1 MKKLLCLLLVFMLCG
16 CSIDKRATTKT
27 VDVSPYLYKISD
39 NNNHYLYLLGT
50 CHPGRDQIDKL
61 DITTEKAIKDS
72 QSIVLECSLDQNE
85 TAKYQNYLLEN
96 SLGELDL
103 INYIPKLKENYPTLK
118 KYRVNE
124 FNAMAVSSLVTS
136 DILDEV
142 DGNNSTSIDAYLF
155 NLTRSKKI
163 PFEEMEGIE
172 FQMQLFSQLSK
183 ESPHAI
189 LESLKDRQQLIKS
202 TKLILDSYYN
212 HDLDTLATIYSYQEL
227 PDNEY
232 QQEYQ
237 NYQQLLIIDRNQ
249 TMQAKIIEYLNQNK
263 VVFIGVGV
271 GHVVGYLGL
280 ITSLS
285 AAGYKVEKLG

>member
-1 MKKLLCLLLVFMLCG
+1 
-16 CSIDKRATTKT
+16 
-27 VDVSPYLYKISD
+27 
-39 NNNHYLYLLGT
+39 
-50 CHPGRDQIDKL
+50 
-61 DITTEKAIKDS
+61 
-72 QSIVLECSLDQNE
+72 
-85 TAKYQNYLLEN
+85 
-96 SLGELDL
+96 
-103 INYIPKLKENYPTLK
+103 
-118 KYRVNE
+118 
-124 FNAMAVSSLVTS
+124 
-136 DILDEV
+136 
-142 DGNNSTSIDAYLF
+142 
-155 NLTRSKKI
+155 
-163 PFEEMEGIE
+163 
-172 FQMQLFSQLSK
+172 MQLFSQLSK

-227 PDNEY
+227 PDSEY

-271 GHVVGYLGL
+271 GHVVGDLGL

-285 AAGYKVEKLG
+285 AAGYKVEN

>member
-1 MKKLLCLLLVFMLCG
+1 MLTFLISPEVKRFLLKKWKELNFRCNYF
-16 CSIDKRATTKT
+16 
-27 VDVSPYLYKISD
+27 
-39 NNNHYLYLLGT
+39 H
-50 CHPGRDQIDKL
+50 
-61 DITTEKAIKDS
+61 
-72 QSIVLECSLDQNE
+72 
-85 TAKYQNYLLEN
+85 NYL
-96 SLGELDL
+96 
-103 INYIPKLKENYPTLK
+103 
-118 KYRVNE
+118 
-124 FNAMAVSSLVTS
+124 
-136 DILDEV
+136 
-142 DGNNSTSIDAYLF
+142 
-155 NLTRSKKI
+155 
-163 PFEEMEGIE
+163 
-172 FQMQLFSQLSK
+172 

-189 LESLKDRQQLIKS
+189 LESLKGRQQLIKS

-271 GHVVGYLGL
+271 GHVVGDLGL